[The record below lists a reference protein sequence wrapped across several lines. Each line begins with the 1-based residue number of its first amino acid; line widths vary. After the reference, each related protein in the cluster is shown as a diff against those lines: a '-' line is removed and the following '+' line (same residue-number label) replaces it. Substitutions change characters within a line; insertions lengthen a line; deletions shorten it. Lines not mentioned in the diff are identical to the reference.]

1 MSGIDWNKQPS
12 WAKHAGVDVACGHP
26 VVWSD
31 ECHQYEGRD
40 AILCGPPKVSFYR
53 IASRPDPWTGTGMP
67 PVGTVCDTS
76 WDSGNKVYVTCKI
89 LAHDE
94 GRAVFRFTSG
104 PRKGEYESAEPCMLG
119 SRQDVP
125 QFRPIR
131 TPEQI
136 AAEKKEADIL
146 RIWDLIDISKAQAK
160 ALYDSGLRFM
170 NATDN
175 G

>member
-67 PVGTVCDTS
+67 PVGEKCEARIPHHTA
-76 WDSGNKVYVTCKI
+76 SGLQMLWCEVEV
-89 LAHDE
+89 LAH
-94 GRAVFRFTSG
+94 AII
-104 PRKGEYESAEPCMLG
+104 KGCHQSWVKEPGADGGFYAPMALT
-119 SRQDVP
+119 
-125 QFRPIR
+125 FRPIR

-136 AAEKKEADIL
+136 AAEERAQEIR
-146 RIWDLIDISKAQAK
+146 RIHQVIYLMTDEQA
-160 ALYDSGLRFM
+160 ANAIYDAGYRKHP
-170 NATDN
+170 DN